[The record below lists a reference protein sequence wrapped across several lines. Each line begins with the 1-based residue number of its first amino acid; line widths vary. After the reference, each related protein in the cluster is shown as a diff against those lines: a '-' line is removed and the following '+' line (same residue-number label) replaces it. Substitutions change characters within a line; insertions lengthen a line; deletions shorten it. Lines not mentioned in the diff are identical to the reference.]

1 MVRWADFEA
10 AAPELASLGRER
22 FERPGFALVGTIR
35 RDGTPRISPV
45 EVRFVH
51 GELAMNMVRNS
62 LKARDLDRDP
72 RILLHSPVLSADDPA
87 DEFKLRGRA
96 METSEPE
103 LCAAVADLTWHPPP
117 ESRVFVLEVESAAF
131 VAWSKGEMTVTR
143 WRVEHGLAE
152 RR

>member
-22 FERPGFALVGTIR
+22 LEGLGFALVGTIR

-45 EVRFVH
+45 EVRFVQ
-51 GELAMNMVRNS
+51 GELAMNMVSDS

-72 RILLHSPVLSADDPA
+72 RILLHSPMLNADDPN

-96 METSEPE
+96 VVATDEK

-117 ESRVFVLEVESAAF
+117 PSRAFVLDLESAAF

-143 WRVEHGLAE
+143 WSTE
-152 RR
+152 RGPY